1 MDASNTEKFNVD
13 NDSLIPLFTVMIFT
27 ETKFTKAYLIDI
39 ERLEDERG
47 FFARSFCEHE
57 FSKHGLPTRFVQSN
71 ISYNKKRGI
80 LRGLHMQ
87 MAPFEE
93 GKLVRCGRGAVYDV
107 IVDLR
112 KHSQTY
118 KQWLGMEL
126 SATNG
131 RMIYIPEGF
140 AHGFITLTDD
150 TEVVYQMTRFY
161 EPGSETGYRWND
173 PALGIN
179 WPFDPLIISE
189 KDKYYP
195 LLENA

>member
-131 RMIYIPEGF
+131 RMIYIPDGF
-140 AHGFITLTDD
+140 AHEAGA
-150 TEVVYQMTRFY
+150 YQSYSHWIVFH
-161 EPGSETGYRWND
+161 
-173 PALGIN
+173 I
-179 WPFDPLIISE
+179 PFC
-189 KDKYYP
+189 
-195 LLENA
+195 

>member
-1 MDASNTEKFNVD
+1 
-13 NDSLIPLFTVMIFT
+13 MIFT
-27 ETKFTKAYLIDI
+27 ETKFAKVYLIDI

-57 FSKHGLPTRFVQSN
+57 FSKYGLPIRFVQSN

-87 MAPFEE
+87 VAPFEE
-93 GKLVRCGRGAVYDV
+93 GKLVRCSRGAIYDV

-112 KHSQTY
+112 KDSQTY
-118 KQWLGMEL
+118 KQWLGIEL

-150 TEVVYQMTRFY
+150 TEVVYQMTQFY
-161 EPGSETGYRWND
+161 QPGSERGYRWND
-173 PALGIN
+173 PAFWIN

-189 KDKYYP
+189 KDKNYP
-195 LLENA
+195 LLENE